1 MGSVVKSIGKVFKK
15 AGKALKKIAP
25 VLLVAA
31 AAYVGY
37 GYATGWEGAG
47 WPRITEWGKNLM
59 SGVRTGNS
67 LSQSA
72 VNASEMSFNGASAT
86 APTYSAETFPVS
98 GPGSVAGTPLDVTT
112 TINEAVPANG
122 LLGNSPVSSQVIP
135 GSAQQIEA
143 MLDGKQLDPSMLDAS
158 ASTRGSY
165 IVDALL
171 REDTGT
177 QPPQSP
183 LLDTNASASASRLAG
198 GGADKLAVD
207 AFKPDLTNKSWWDMT
222 LGEKSGEAWNIYK
235 QLWKDD
241 PMIAVYG
248 TNKVLQLV
256 LSLLAEEEEDRSNRA
271 MGFDPNISYADLAK
285 RGPYPKRGIWQKQ
298 DASARSQRPSSGR
311 ASSPMSSRR
320 TSPINNQPP
329 GLLGGGQ
336 QRQLT

>member
-98 GPGSVAGTPLDVTT
+98 GPSSVAGTPLDVTT

-122 LLGNSPVSSQVIP
+122 LLGNSPVSSQVIQ
-135 GSAQQIEA
+135 GSAEQIEA
-143 MLDGKQLDPSMLDAS
+143 VLDGTQLEPSMMDAS
-158 ASTRGSY
+158 ASTEGSN
-165 IVDALL
+165 IVDTLL
-171 REDTGT
+171 NKEK
-177 QPPQSP
+177 
-183 LLDTNASASASRLAG
+183 ASRLAG

-207 AFKPDLTNKSWWDMT
+207 ALVPKPDLTNKNWWDMT

>member
-122 LLGNSPVSSQVIP
+122 LLGGVAETSPVSSQVIP

-158 ASTRGSY
+158 ASTVSPAIRGQGPN
-165 IVDALL
+165 IVDTLL
-171 REDTGT
+171 NKE
-177 QPPQSP
+177 
-183 LLDTNASASASRLAG
+183 NASRLAG

-207 AFKPDLTNKSWWDMT
+207 AFVPKPDLTNKSWWDMT

-298 DASARSQRPSSGR
+298 DASARSQIPSSGM

>member
-1 MGSVVKSIGKVFKK
+1 
-15 AGKALKKIAP
+15 
-25 VLLVAA
+25 
-31 AAYVGY
+31 
-37 GYATGWEGAG
+37 
-47 WPRITEWGKNLM
+47 
-59 SGVRTGNS
+59 
-67 LSQSA
+67 
-72 VNASEMSFNGASAT
+72 MSFNGASAT

-122 LLGNSPVSSQVIP
+122 LLGGVAEASPVSSQVIP

-143 MLDGKQLDPSMLDAS
+143 MLDGTQLEPSMLDAS
-158 ASTRGSY
+158 ASTGGSN
-165 IVDALL
+165 IVDTLL

-177 QPPQSP
+177 QPLQSP

-198 GGADKLAVD
+198 GGADRLSEN

-298 DASARSQRPSSGR
+298 DASARSQRPSSGM
-311 ASSPMSSRR
+311 ASSPISSRR

>member
-1 MGSVVKSIGKVFKK
+1 
-15 AGKALKKIAP
+15 
-25 VLLVAA
+25 
-31 AAYVGY
+31 
-37 GYATGWEGAG
+37 
-47 WPRITEWGKNLM
+47 M

-171 REDTGT
+171 GEDTGT